1 MDKKESLEGFYRD
14 KFDRQPEGMMPDN
27 MHFNLFSYEDCLGTA
42 TITYRRRDFY
52 KVTLSWGRNI
62 IHYGDTSLEV
72 NGPALAFFNPEVP
85 YTIDLPD
92 GQMLG
97 DYFIFTADYFNAQ
110 YRNSIRELPV
120 FAPGGKPVYLLNK
133 TQEKTAKGIFKKIK
147 QEQGTDYAF
156 KHDLIRNY
164 IVELIHFAL
173 KLQPVDTVYQQMD
186 ANTRITA
193 VFNELLDRQ
202 FPIESAAQRFELRTA
217 RDFAERLAVH
227 VNHLNYALKHTTG
240 KTTTEH
246 ILSRLAS
253 EAMILLKHT
262 SWNVSEISYSLG
274 FEDAA
279 HFSHFFKKY
288 TNQTPSEYRS

>member
-1 MDKKESLEGFYRD
+1 MESLEGFYQD
-14 KFDRQPEGMMPDN
+14 KFNRPPDGLKHDN
-27 MHFNLFSYEDCLGTA
+27 MHFNLFSFDDCEGTA
-42 TITYRRRDFY
+42 TIKYRRRDFY

-62 IHYGDTSLEV
+62 LHYGDTSLEV
-72 NGPALAFFNPEVP
+72 NGPALAFFSPDVP

-92 GQMLG
+92 GRMMG
-97 DYFIFTADYFNAQ
+97 DYFIFTEAYFNAQ

-120 FAPGGKPVYLLNK
+120 FAAGARPVFLLNK
-133 TQEKTAKGIFKKIK
+133 TQEKTARGIFKKMK
-147 QEQGTDYAF
+147 QELATDYEF

-173 KLQPVDTVYQQMD
+173 KLKPVDTVYQQMD

-202 FPIESAAQRFELRTA
+202 FPIESLAQRFELRSA
-217 RDFAERLAVH
+217 RDFADRLAVH

-246 ILSRLAS
+246 ILNRLAS
-253 EAMILLKHT
+253 EAMVLLKHT
-262 SWNVSEISYSLG
+262 DWSISEISYTLG

-279 HFSHFFKKY
+279 HFTHFFKKH
-288 TNQTPSEYRS
+288 TSQTPTAYRS

>member
-1 MDKKESLEGFYRD
+1 MEKMESLEGFYED
-14 KFDRQPEGMMPDN
+14 KFNRAPDGLKHDN
-27 MHFNLFSYEDCLGTA
+27 MHFNLFSFDDCAGTA
-42 TITYRRRDFY
+42 TIKYRRRDFY
-52 KVTLSWGRNI
+52 KVTFSWGRNI
-62 IHYGDTSLEV
+62 LHYGDTSLEV
-72 NGPALAFFNPEVP
+72 NGPALAFFSPDVP

-92 GQMLG
+92 GMMMG
-97 DYFIFTADYFNAQ
+97 DYFIFTEAYFNAQ

-120 FAPGGKPVYLLNK
+120 FAPGARPVFLLNK
-133 TQEKTAKGIFKKIK
+133 TQEKTARGIFKKMK
-147 QEQGTDYAF
+147 QELATDYEF

-173 KLQPVDTVYQQMD
+173 KLKPVDTVFQQMD

-202 FPIESAAQRFELRTA
+202 FPIESLAQRFELRSA
-217 RDFAERLAVH
+217 RDFADRLAVH

-246 ILSRLAS
+246 ILNRLAS
-253 EAMILLKHT
+253 EAMVLLRHT
-262 SWNVSEISYSLG
+262 DWSISEISYTLG

-279 HFSHFFKKY
+279 HFTHFFKKH
-288 TNQTPSEYRS
+288 TNQTPTAFRS

>member
-1 MDKKESLEGFYRD
+1 MEKMESLEGFYQD
-14 KFDRQPEGMMPDN
+14 KFNRPPDGLKQDN
-27 MHFNLFSYEDCLGTA
+27 IHFNLFSFDDCEGTA
-42 TITYRRRDFY
+42 TIKYRRRDFY

-62 IHYGDTSLEV
+62 LHYGDTSLEV
-72 NGPALAFFNPEVP
+72 NGPALAFFSPDVP

-92 GQMLG
+92 GMMMG
-97 DYFIFTADYFNAQ
+97 DYFIFTEAYFNAQ
-110 YRNSIRELPV
+110 YRNSIRDLPV
-120 FAPGGKPVYLLNK
+120 FAAGARPVFLLNK
-133 TQEKTAKGIFKKIK
+133 TQEKTARGIFKKMK
-147 QEQGTDYAF
+147 QELATDYEF

-173 KLQPVDTVYQQMD
+173 KLKPVDTVYQQMD

-202 FPIESAAQRFELRTA
+202 FPIESLAQRFELRSA
-217 RDFAERLAVH
+217 RDFADRLAVH

-246 ILSRLAS
+246 ILNRLAS
-253 EAMILLKHT
+253 EAMVLLKHT
-262 SWNVSEISYSLG
+262 DWSISEISYTLG

-279 HFSHFFKKY
+279 HFTHFFKKH
-288 TNQTPSEYRS
+288 TSQTPTAYRS